1 LEAGSVFDDVTSVAL
16 HAALRGLTARQRA
29 VADNVSNIQTPG
41 FLAGR
46 VQFEDALREAVSSG
60 DSTEVAATG
69 PSIARSLEPT
79 RTDGNNVNL
88 DTETLSGMDTN
99 MRYELA
105 IRALDGKYT
114 SLSKAAAS
122 F

>member
-1 LEAGSVFDDVTSVAL
+1 VFDDVTSVAL
-16 HAALRGLTARQRA
+16 HSALRGLTARQRA

-46 VQFEDALREAVSSG
+46 VQFEDALREAVATG
-60 DSTEVAATG
+60 DSAAAADVS

-88 DTETLSGMDTN
+88 DTETLQSIDTN
-99 MRYELA
+99 MRYQLA
-105 IRALDGKYT
+105 LRAIDDRFGGIRAALRTVG
-114 SLSKAAAS
+114 
-122 F
+122 

>member
-1 LEAGSVFDDVTSVAL
+1 MFDDVTSVAL
-16 HAALRGLTARQRA
+16 HSALRGLTARQRA

-46 VQFEDALREAVSSG
+46 VQFEDALREAVATG
-60 DSTEVAATG
+60 DSSEVASVG

-99 MRYELA
+99 MRYELT
-105 IRALDGKYT
+105 IRAMDNKFKLIGT
-114 SLSKAAAS
+114 AVAG